1 MKILLF
7 YEFRIMLSKSCY
19 CGDTCLRTVAKKVQ
33 ITIQDSA
40 KRAYPPG
47 LTLLD
52 RRSHTRK
59 CERLKTPHGRTRPIH
74 RRPRNSI
81 HRSIRLQV
89 CKNIEA
95 VDAHLQG
102 HTYAKFHHHHG
113 KGAVGSS
120 RRLSRQ
126 APVQGSLGQRIQALR
141 KRAQVRPY
149 LTVALSNICI
159 SNQTYPLVAL
169 ARRT

>member
-1 MKILLF
+1 
-7 YEFRIMLSKSCY
+7 MLHTECRYKHLTTWRHMF
-19 CGDTCLRTVAKKVQ
+19 GIVAMNVQ
-33 ITIQDSA
+33 ATIQDSA
-40 KRAYPPG
+40 AREGTYPTK

-52 RRSHTRK
+52 RISRTRK
-59 CERLKTPHGRTRPIH
+59 CERLKTPRGCTLPIL
-74 RRPRNSI
+74 RRPRSSI
-81 HRSIRLQV
+81 HRSIRRRV
-89 CKNIEA
+89 CKNIEG
-95 VDAHLQG
+95 VDAHRQG

-126 APVQGSLGQRIQALR
+126 APVQGSSGQRIQALR